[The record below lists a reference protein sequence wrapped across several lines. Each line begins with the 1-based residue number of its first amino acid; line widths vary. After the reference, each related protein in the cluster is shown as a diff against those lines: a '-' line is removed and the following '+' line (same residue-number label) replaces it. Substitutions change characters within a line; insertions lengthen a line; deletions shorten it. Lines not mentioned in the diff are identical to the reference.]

1 MIRKINATLNQFKQ
15 KHLANMKKPEQEI
28 ILTEI
33 ILNAVDNT
41 PQIKSKFYTH
51 EQYGEKYAEICSTLT
66 SVYNNIEM
74 TDMPLMASASAAS
87 NNTRGR
93 STSKERNS
101 RSTSRS
107 TSRSRSNLKSGRKES
122 PRRTSSPKKY
132 CDYHQTDCNHSTEQ
146 CYKFKAMV
154 MKYKTTVSEWID
166 DRKTSYS
173 AEADYDNE

>member
-1 MIRKINATLNQFKQ
+1 MN
-15 KHLANMKKPEQEI
+15 KPEQEI

-93 STSKERNS
+93 SRDRS
-101 RSTSRS
+101 RSKSPMKTQ
-107 TSRSRSNLKSGRKES
+107 SNLKSGRPYS
-122 PRRTSSPKKY
+122 PQRSNSPKKY
-132 CDYHQTDCNHSTEQ
+132 CEYHATDCNHSTED
-146 CYKFKAMV
+146 CYAFKKLVKKFSNV
-154 MKYKTTVSEWID
+154 VTQW
-166 DRKTSYS
+166 TSGKKSAFS
-173 AEADYDNE
+173 AESDYDNE